1 MKQLLLIVAFILV
14 GCSSGSDK
22 ASGVRYGLGWS
33 SGPAVTEVPQSP
45 PESKITDQPETK
57 KPESPEVDT
66 KVVAKKPEYPKVIL
80 NNLLA
85 EAAIRK
91 ATEKPTGELT
101 KADLE
106 KLTHLSLHN
115 NQLTGVK
122 GLEKLTQLTVLN
134 LFNNQLTDVKG
145 LEKLTQL
152 KGLILGNN
160 QLTEV
165 PKGLEK
171 LTKLK
176 FLNLSDNKLTNV
188 KDLENLTQ
196 LKELILGS
204 NKLTDVKGLG
214 KLTKLGT
221 LVLSDNPDL
230 TKAQVAELQKALP
243 KCKILSHAKK

>member
-33 SGPAVTEVPQSP
+33 SDPAVTEVPQSP
-45 PESKITDQPETK
+45 PESKVTDHPETK
-57 KPESPEVDT
+57 KQESPEVDT
-66 KVVAKKPEYPKVIL
+66 KVVTKKPEYPKVIP
-80 NNLLA
+80 NNPLA

-91 ATEKPTGELT
+91 AAEKTTGELT
-101 KADLE
+101 KADLG

-115 NQLTGVK
+115 NQLTDVK

-152 KGLILGNN
+152 KGLILCNN

-176 FLNLSDNKLTNV
+176 FLNLSDN
-188 KDLENLTQ
+188 
-196 LKELILGS
+196 
-204 NKLTDVKGLG
+204 
-214 KLTKLGT
+214 
-221 LVLSDNPDL
+221 PDL

-243 KCKILSHAKK
+243 KCFIRHNVKK